1 MMKIL
6 AIRMANH
13 PFYPALSPYIQ
24 HTIIT
29 SIAFCQPLLMH
40 RLHSTFIKVKKEDP
54 QQDLNMDQRY
64 SLAVFTD
71 TPTDWLFAKTMHAT
85 STYGN
90 SPSNNKVLVRTS
102 SLRFFKIYRQPII
115 KFWLVPVWYR
125 YTRDSSYF

>member
-71 TPTDWLFAKTMHAT
+71 TPTDWLFAKT
-85 STYGN
+85 
-90 SPSNNKVLVRTS
+90 
-102 SLRFFKIYRQPII
+102 IDI
-115 KFWLVPVWYR
+115 
-125 YTRDSSYF
+125 